1 MNWLELGRI
10 DLIGWY
16 LFVVDGGRELPE
28 MTSDL
33 DENFAGL
40 TLASGRESWREKCMK
55 YRPLAVVHNLNCS
68 DLIC

>member
-28 MTSDL
+28 LTCDL
-33 DENFAGL
+33 DENVAEL
-40 TLASGRESWREKCMK
+40 KLAYNWTRE
-55 YRPLAVVHNLNCS
+55 LAVKPQETSPSSGCA
-68 DLIC
+68 